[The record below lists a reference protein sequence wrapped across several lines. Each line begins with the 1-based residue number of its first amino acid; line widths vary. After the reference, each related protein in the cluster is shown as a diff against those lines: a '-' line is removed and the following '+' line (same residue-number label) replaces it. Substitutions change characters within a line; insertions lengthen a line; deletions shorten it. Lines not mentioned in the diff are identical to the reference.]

1 MADIVYIAIV
11 LTFFAICVFYV
22 NWCDRIIGADED
34 SSTGTTT
41 PAGDPTDTNNTT
53 PNNTTPKNSNTDKQ
67 EIAA

>member
-11 LTFFAICVFYV
+11 LAFFAICVFYV

-41 PAGDPTDTNNTT
+41 TPADTNNTK
-53 PNNTTPKNSNTDKQ
+53 NTTPSNTDK